1 MDAVLPLA
9 MRWLHIV
16 SVVILL
22 GGIVYARVVD
32 GVLSARFKP
41 LAYTA
46 IGGILVSG
54 LYNFLSKTSY
64 PPHYHAWFGIK
75 MLLVLHVFSI
85 VIVYNPERHK
95 DKPRL
100 LTGVAITGALV
111 LAISA
116 YLRWMS
122 LSALAV
128 PAIAGK

>member
-1 MDAVLPLA
+1 
-9 MRWLHIV
+9 
-16 SVVILL
+16 
-22 GGIVYARVVD
+22 
-32 GVLSARFKP
+32 

-95 DKPRL
+95 SKPRL

-122 LSALAV
+122 LNALAV